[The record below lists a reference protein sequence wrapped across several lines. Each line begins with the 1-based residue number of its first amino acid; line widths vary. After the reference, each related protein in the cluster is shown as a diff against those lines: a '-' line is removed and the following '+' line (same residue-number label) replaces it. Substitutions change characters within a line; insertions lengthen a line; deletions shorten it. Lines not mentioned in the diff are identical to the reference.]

1 MDEKDRTCC
10 ARLEVPEHLV
20 PILRRTAE
28 EVLERACDAG
38 GEWNDEIRDR
48 VLDAARLVE
57 VFDIAV
63 LAPDRLGELA
73 RRTLEWAEPLV
84 TPTTLDDVAAMVGR
98 VGLARELIK
107 LRDDAR
113 AIAEARQATARGHA
127 CRPADGA

>member
-1 MDEKDRTCC
+1 MYATR
-10 ARLEVPEHLV
+10 VPEHLV

>member
-38 GEWNDEIRDR
+38 DEWNDEIRDR

-57 VFDIAV
+57 VFDIGV

-73 RRTLEWAEPLV
+73 AWALEWAEPN
-84 TPTTLDDVAAMVGR
+84 R
-98 VGLARELIK
+98 SS
-107 LRDDAR
+107 
-113 AIAEARQATARGHA
+113 
-127 CRPADGA
+127 RPRRSMRSRRWWGGSVWHGS